1 MATLLTPTGSCRKEK
16 HEREKQGSA
25 RERLKDP
32 TSLRAQQG
40 GTHRGRELTLGGAHP
55 PKSLRNDERS
65 PNDLAFLL
73 TFCPFAIL
81 V

>member
-40 GTHRGRELTLGGAHP
+40 GTHKGRELTLGGEP
-55 PKSLRNDERS
+55 QSLSEMMREV
-65 PNDLAFLL
+65 LMTLL
-73 TFCPFAIL
+73 FC
-81 V
+81 